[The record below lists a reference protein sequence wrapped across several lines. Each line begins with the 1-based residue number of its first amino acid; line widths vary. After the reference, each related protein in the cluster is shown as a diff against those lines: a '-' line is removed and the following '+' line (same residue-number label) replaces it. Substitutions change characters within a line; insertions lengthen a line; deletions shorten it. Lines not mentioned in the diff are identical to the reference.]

1 MFECNFTG
9 YILKGFLLW
18 GFLFPTK
25 MRYSLGYKP
34 SEVQEA
40 STGMLIRAVLTV
52 ISSDSRAESQGSQG
66 CLKLPQNCSPSSPP
80 WGSFLLKYFFIIL
93 IFFCFFHF
101 PLPSLAWSGE
111 HPVLGGRDLLGNR
124 FCAWLFHQVGSSF
137 WRQKELPGS
146 WGGPGSAA
154 FPWLHRVPP
163 SVSCCMW
170 SWTDPPTP
178 STSTAA
184 PSPPPRASLQEKR
197 GFSSALKK

>member
-25 MRYSLGYKP
+25 VRYSLAYKP

-40 STGMLIRAVLTV
+40 SPGMLVRALLTM
-52 ISSDSRAESQGSQG
+52 ISSDSTAESQG

-80 WGSFLLKYFFIIL
+80 WGSFLLKYFFITL
-93 IFFCFFHF
+93 NFFCFFHF

-146 WGGPGSAA
+146 WGALG
-154 FPWLHRVPP
+154 
-163 SVSCCMW
+163 CCL
-170 SWTDPPTP
+170 PL
-178 STSTAA
+178 A
-184 PSPPPRASLQEKR
+184 PSCSTFCFVLHCGAGLILPHPQPAQQHHHHPPELPCRKK
-197 GFSSALKK
+197 GDSAVL